1 MVRRTENNL
10 KLQFEE
16 HSLVSYQDFAR
27 ELYKANQ
34 ETKNIL
40 KLIFLKSNLIFMLP
54 GGEMIKEGVRFNIGD
69 ELSHFTMLGL
79 GYRRLKGQPILANI
93 DEMSFLSWKSG
104 S

>member
-1 MVRRTENNL
+1 
-10 KLQFEE
+10 
-16 HSLVSYQDFAR
+16 
-27 ELYKANQ
+27 
-34 ETKNIL
+34 
-40 KLIFLKSNLIFMLP
+40 
-54 GGEMIKEGVRFNIGD
+54 MIKEGVRFNIGD